1 VGTSLNMRTRKMCWD
16 VMTYC
21 AFCAQNCYYSIVFS
35 FRVNILRFTK
45 RNLKKAN
52 WNIFVNKTNFPTVSV
67 NGVNYFLYIAI
78 YTSATGMYILF

>member
-16 VMTYC
+16 VMPYC